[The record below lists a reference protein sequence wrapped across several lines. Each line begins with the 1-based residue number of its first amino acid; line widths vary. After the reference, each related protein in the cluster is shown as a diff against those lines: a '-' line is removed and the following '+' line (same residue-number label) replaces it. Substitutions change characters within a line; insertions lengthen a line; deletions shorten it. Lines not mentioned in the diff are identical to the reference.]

1 MNNQQNNFH
10 KGFTLIETLFAI
22 LIFSTALISLLSIA
36 GKGIS
41 ATQNVRQETTA
52 HYLAQEGLEVVR
64 NIRDSNFITGAP
76 SWDDGFSQCFSTSSS
91 SCNLV
96 YDQNKVPVLD
106 TCTSPCYIQESNGA
120 FITMSGA
127 STSPYSRAIVVTP
140 IGNANDEYLVTSE
153 VSWNA
158 KTIERSV
165 KLETLL
171 KKWQ

>member
-1 MNNQQNNFH
+1 MNTQQNNFH

-64 NIRDSNFITGAP
+64 NIRDSNFVTGAP
-76 SWDDGFSQCFSTSSS
+76 SWDDGFSQCFSTSS

-120 FITMSGA
+120 FITLSGA
-127 STSPYSRAIVVTP
+127 PISQYSRSIVVTP
-140 IGNANDEYLVTSE
+140 VGSSNDEYLVTSE
-153 VSWNA
+153 VSWKA

-165 KLETLL
+165 ILETIL